1 MIFSYPM
8 LLASAGLTMLV
19 VANQASAQ
27 EGPSF
32 KCSAITPG
40 SMEDLICKSPEL
52 ATRDRDLAA
61 AYNRALKK
69 AGNRANTLKAEQR
82 GWIKGRDECW
92 KSDNKQACIQ
102 DAYRQRMVEL
112 QAGYGLVPAIG
123 PVTFECAR
131 DGTLSAT
138 FFQTEPASMMAT
150 YKGEQSLML
159 VEQSAS
165 GARYQ
170 GRNESF
176 WEHQGE
182 ARVTWGYGAKEM
194 TCKKHN

>member
-1 MIFSYPM
+1 MVLGRQFLDTAVKLRLISSM
-8 LLASAGLTMLV
+8 
-19 VANQASAQ
+19 QALCLKPQKQYLRIRALQ
-27 EGPSF
+27 
-32 KCSAITPG
+32 
-40 SMEDLICKSPEL
+40 
-52 ATRDRDLAA
+52 ATR
-61 AYNRALKK
+61 
-69 AGNRANTLKAEQR
+69 
-82 GWIKGRDECW
+82 
-92 KSDNKQACIQ
+92 
-102 DAYRQRMVEL
+102 
-112 QAGYGLVPAIG
+112 
-123 PVTFECAR
+123 ECAQ

-159 VEQSAS
+159 IDQSAS

-170 GRNESF
+170 GRNGSF

>member
-1 MIFSYPM
+1 MIFNHRM
-8 LLASAGLTMLV
+8 LLASAGLTIFI
-19 VANQASAQ
+19 VATQASAQ
-27 EGPSF
+27 EGPSYN
-32 KCSAITPG
+32 CNAITPG

-52 ATRDRDLAA
+52 ATQDRNLAA
-61 AYNRALKK
+61 AYTAALKK

-92 KSDNKQACIQ
+92 KSDDKPACIQ

-112 QAGYGLVPAIG
+112 QAGYELVPGTG
-123 PVTFECAR
+123 PVTFEC
-131 DGTLSAT
+131 GQEGSLSAT

-159 VEQSAS
+159 LAQSDS
-165 GARYQ
+165 GTRYQ

-194 TCKKHN
+194 TCKKRN

>member
-1 MIFSYPM
+1 MSTHWIPT
-8 LLASAGLTMLV
+8 LAVAMSSAFT
-19 VANQASAQ
+19 
-27 EGPSF
+27 
-32 KCSAITPG
+32 
-40 SMEDLICKSPEL
+40 
-52 ATRDRDLAA
+52 AA
-61 AYNRALKK
+61 AALAGPHDINCKK
-69 AGNRANTLKAEQR
+69 AVAGSTEALVCQDPGLSALDRVIGRVFAAASRKAVNEHPPVLKAEQR

-182 ARVTWGYGAKEM
+182 ATIVWGYGAPQM
-194 TCKKHN
+194 HCKKAP